1 MSYNTN
7 QENRRKPFNGNKKFN
22 KTPKVNPNEIKAR
35 LGISSPI
42 TEDIY
47 AEIIDILTDT
57 KFNKVS
63 IPLGVYKSLIDNNV
77 DADDTRITTVGYI
90 KNYDADNHIFTVVIF
105 KGLVDTI
112 KKFENPCIDILFTE
126 TRKGTLGTI
135 TKFTIRSGYNFTDPA
150 DIVLEEDDSVNT
162 DYEATVMKI

>member
-7 QENRRKPFNGNKKFN
+7 QENRRKTFNGNKKFN
-22 KTPKVNPNEIKAR
+22 KAPKVNPNEIKAQLR
-35 LGISSPI
+35 IEKVI

-47 AEIIDILTDT
+47 TELLDVLAST

-63 IPLGVYKSLIDNNV
+63 IPLGVYKNAIDSNV
-77 DADDTRITTVGYI
+77 DADDARITTVGYI
-90 KNYDADNHIFTVVIF
+90 KDYNAETQIFTVVIF

-112 KKFENPCIDILFTE
+112 KNFENPVMKLLFTE

-135 TKFTIRSGYNFTDPA
+135 TKFVINPGP
-150 DIVLEEDDSVNT
+150 VLEEDTSTNT
-162 DYEATVMKI
+162 EYEATVVKI